1 MRSPVKFKDTQRS
14 HFYPTVRRRVEAYF
28 TQRALSP
35 HANGAMW
42 AKASFFLVGYVLL
55 YGLIMSNQFGT
66 WSMLGMAIVLGM
78 FAAFIGFNVSHD
90 GLHGAF
96 SSYSWVNRWL
106 GNSFYL
112 LGANPYVW
120 KITHNIVH
128 HTYTNI
134 PGHDEDIELA
144 PGLVRLDPREELRSW
159 HRYQQW
165 YTFPLYALASL
176 SWVFRKDYVK
186 FFKSQIGHHDNS
198 AHPPS
203 EYLKLFASKAIYY
216 AFFLVFPFLVLELA
230 WWQILIGFTLM
241 HLAEGLVLGLVFQL
255 AHAVEGTDFPLP
267 NEQGDI
273 QNAWAIH
280 QMHTT
285 ANFAPR
291 SALAAF
297 LCGGLNRQIEHHLF
311 PKVCHIHY
319 PAIATI
325 VKETAHEFGLPYL
338 ENESFGSALAS
349 HFRLLQKLGRQSQAS
364 PVPLPAM
371 RGTNPTPAT
380 KRVLSGSQLVKRA

>member
-1 MRSPVKFKDTQRS
+1 MRTPLKFKDTSRS
-14 HFYPTVRRRVEAYF
+14 QFYPTVRKRVDAYF
-28 TQRALSP
+28 TERSLSP

-42 AKASFFLVGYVLL
+42 AKASFFLVGYTVL
-55 YGLIMSNQFGT
+55 YVLIMSNQFT
-66 WSMLGMAIVLGM
+66 LLPMLGMAIVLGM

-96 SSYSWVNRWL
+96 SAHSWVNRLL

-112 LGANPYVW
+112 LGANPYIW
-120 KITHNIVH
+120 KITHNVVH

-134 PGHDEDIELA
+134 PGHDEDIDLA
-144 PGLVRLDPREELRSW
+144 PGLVRLDPGEELQPW

-198 AHPPS
+198 THPRS
-203 EYLKLFASKAIYY
+203 EYIKLFASKAIYY
-216 AFFLVFPFLVLELA
+216 FFFLVLPFLVLDLA
-230 WWQILIGFTLM
+230 WWQILIGFVLM

-267 NEQGDI
+267 DEHGDI

-291 SALAAF
+291 SAMAAF

-319 PAIATI
+319 PAITNI
-325 VKETAHEFGLPYL
+325 VKSTAHEFGLPYI
-338 ENESFGSALAS
+338 ENQSFGSALSS
-349 HFRLLQKLGRQSQAS
+349 HFRLLQKLGRQPDAVTVSAKAHSMARQ
-364 PVPLPAM
+364 
-371 RGTNPTPAT
+371 NPTPTA
-380 KRVLSGSQLVKRA
+380 KPILSSSR

>member
-1 MRSPVKFKDTQRS
+1 MRTPLKFKDTSRS
-14 HFYPTVRRRVEAYF
+14 QFYATVRKRVDTYF
-28 TQRALSP
+28 SERALSP

-42 AKASFFLVGYVLL
+42 AKASFFLIGYALL
-55 YGLIMSNQFGT
+55 YGLIISNQFGT
-66 WSMLGMAIVLGM
+66 WPMLGMAIVLGM
-78 FAAFIGFNVSHD
+78 FAAFIGFNISHD

-96 SSYSWVNRWL
+96 SAHSGVNRVL

-112 LGANPYVW
+112 LGANPYIW
-120 KITHNIVH
+120 KITHNVVH

-144 PGLVRLDPREELRSW
+144 PGLVRLDPQEEVRPW

-176 SWVFRKDYVK
+176 SWVFRKDFVK

-198 AHPPS
+198 CHPRS
-203 EYLKLFASKAIYY
+203 EYIKLFVSKAIYY
-216 AFFLVFPFLVLELA
+216 FFFLVLPFLVLDLD
-230 WWQILIGFTLM
+230 WWQILIGFVLM

-273 QNAWAIH
+273 LNAWAIH

-285 ANFAPR
+285 ANFAPD
-291 SALAAF
+291 SAMAAF

-319 PAIATI
+319 PVISTI
-325 VKETAHEFGLPYL
+325 VKDTAHEFGLPYL
-338 ENESFGSALAS
+338 ENRSFGSALAS
-349 HFRLLQKLGRQSQAS
+349 HFRLLRQLGRQTDSL
-364 PVPLPAM
+364 PVEVKPMA
-371 RGTNPTPAT
+371 RKNPAT
-380 KRVLSGSQLVKRA
+380 KPVLSS